1 MGGYRRPRSEQ
12 KTTETLSC
20 RRRLKPR
27 RPLSAPFKG
36 PGEVGG
42 AEDVSVVRARGDL
55 GGATGQERAGCP
67 LPLPPGSAPR
77 RAAL

>member
-1 MGGYRRPRSEQ
+1 MGGCRRPRSAES
-12 KTTETLSC
+12 TSETLGC
-20 RRRLKPR
+20 RRRLKPC

-36 PGEVGG
+36 PGEAG
-42 AEDVSVVRARGDL
+42 AEHVRAVRARGDL

-67 LPLPPGSAPR
+67 LPLPPGSAPT